1 MTETGLCRQEIAWAR
16 AGVLVYS
23 YDILLVARSNTQQH
37 THTHTLSIFV
47 IHLRTVRSN
56 HFSFVTMSSVN
67 ISMLS

>member
-37 THTHTLSIFV
+37 THTHTFYICD
-47 IHLRTVRSN
+47 
-56 HFSFVTMSSVN
+56 SFADCQVKSLFICHDV
-67 ISMLS
+67 

>member
-37 THTHTLSIFV
+37 THTLSIFV

>member
-37 THTHTLSIFV
+37 TLSIFV